1 MRSEDFLETN
11 IELKEEQDLSK
22 FENLQDLKIS
32 CRQGVSSKLRPKIW
46 RKLFKYESLNDKRDI
61 LQQKRI
67 DYKGYT
73 NINDPFKYEDS
84 NDT

>member
-22 FENLQDLKIS
+22 FENLQDLKLS